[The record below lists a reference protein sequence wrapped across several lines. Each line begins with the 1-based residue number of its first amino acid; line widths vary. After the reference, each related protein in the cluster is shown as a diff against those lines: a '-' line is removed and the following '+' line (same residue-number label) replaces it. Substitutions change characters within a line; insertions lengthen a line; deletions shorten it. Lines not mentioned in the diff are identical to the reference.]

1 MTLPGS
7 GNPIG
12 FNQIRGEFG
21 NGTNRVG
28 QYRRDDP
35 DFKNKTVGDLEN
47 QPLDTGIPTGSTDP
61 IKWSD
66 FYGKSLNVIVD
77 YHSSDENRPEHGH
90 DRYSAAATELG
101 KADDKWTTI
110 GGFKDRPA
118 DSSGTKVKIHVNKT
132 IGSETNE
139 NEDICALRT
148 GAEWGSTTILSV
160 DVGDSGAI
168 YGAGGKG
175 GDSGG
180 RQGDNGSALSGN
192 PGGEGNSAL
201 GIEYGTDANETT
213 VNVNSGGIIICGYGG
228 GGAGCGAEDTDDEGF
243 LNFEDED
250 HTGAGGPGGGGAG
263 LPAGVAGAVAGGSGA
278 ANAGSLP
285 NTDAAREGGTGGTGS
300 GSSGQA
306 VGGTGGQGGDTEVGP
321 ASGGSPTD
329 GEAGGA
335 SAGAAGNS
343 GSAIRTSSASI
354 KWAFGSNAGTVE
366 GETDE
371 TSGVA

>member
-21 NGTNRVG
+21 NGENRVG
-28 QYRRDDP
+28 QYHRDDP
-35 DFKNKTVGDLEN
+35 IFKNKTVGDLEN
-47 QPLDTGIPTGSTDP
+47 QPLDTGIPTGTNDP
-61 IKWSD
+61 IRWSD
-66 FYGKSLNVIVD
+66 FYGKSLNVVVD
-77 YHSSDENRPEHGH
+77 YHSGSNENRPEHAH

-101 KADDKWTTI
+101 KAADKWTTI

-132 IGSETNE
+132 IGSTLDE

-148 GAEWGSTTILSV
+148 GAEWGSTTKLSV

-175 GDSGG
+175 GDAAGTSG
-180 RQGDNGSALSGN
+180 DSAVSGN

-201 GIEYGTDANETT
+201 GIQYGTDANETT
-213 VNVNSGGIIICGYGG
+213 VNVNSGGLIICGYGG

-250 HTGAGGPGGGGAG
+250 HVGSGGPGGGGAG
-263 LPAGVAGAVAGGSGA
+263 LPAGPKGENALGGSA
-278 ANAGSLP
+278 ARSGDLP
-285 NTDAAREGGTGGTGS
+285 DLDSEREGGEGGAG
-300 GSSGQA
+300 GGESGQA
-306 VGGTGGQGGDTEVGP
+306 VGGTGGRGGDTEAG
-321 ASGGSPTD
+321 AAAGGNPVD
-329 GEAGGA
+329 GEASGRTP
-335 SAGAAGNS
+335 GAAGEA
-343 GSAIRTSSASI
+343 GSAIRTTSSSI
-354 KWAFGSNAGTVE
+354 KWAFGTNAGNVM
-366 GETDE
+366 GETSE
-371 TSGVA
+371 AGGVA

>member
-35 DFKNKTVGDLEN
+35 DFNNKTVGDLEN

-77 YHSSDENRPEHGH
+77 YHSGSNENRPEHGH
-90 DRYSAAATELG
+90 DRYSASATELG

-110 GGFKDRPA
+110 GGFKDRPV

-148 GAEWGSTTILSV
+148 GAEWGGTTILSV

-175 GDSGG
+175 GNSAGTSGDS
-180 RQGDNGSALSGN
+180 AVSGN

-201 GIEYGTDANETT
+201 GIQYGTDANETT
-213 VNVNSGGIIICGYGG
+213 VNVNSGGLIICGYGG

-250 HTGAGGPGGGGAG
+250 AVGSGGPGGGGAG
-263 LPAGVAGAVAGGSGA
+263 LPAGAAGSNASGGSAASAGA
-278 ANAGSLP
+278 LP
-285 NTDAAREGGTGGTGS
+285 NLNAAREGGTGGAGGGET
-300 GSSGQA
+300 GQA

-321 ASGGSPTD
+321 AAGGTPVD
-329 GEAGGA
+329 GEASGR
-335 SAGAAGNS
+335 SPGAAGES
-343 GSAIRTSSASI
+343 GSAIRKSSASI
-354 KWAFGSNAGTVE
+354 KWAFGTNAGNVMGSTAE
-366 GETDE
+366 AD
-371 TSGVA
+371 GVS